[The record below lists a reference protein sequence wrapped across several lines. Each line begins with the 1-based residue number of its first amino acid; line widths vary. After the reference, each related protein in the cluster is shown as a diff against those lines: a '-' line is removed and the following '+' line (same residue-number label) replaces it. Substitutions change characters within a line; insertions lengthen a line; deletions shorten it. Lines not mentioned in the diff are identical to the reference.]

1 MRKCD
6 YCKHNETCT
15 FSDISNC
22 AVRYYIHFE
31 MEEPIGQTER
41 QKLIRLLQGKSL
53 DTKDDVEYV
62 ADFMLENGVQIK

>member
-1 MRKCD
+1 
-6 YCKHNETCT
+6 
-15 FSDISNC
+15 
-22 AVRYYIHFE
+22 

-62 ADFMLENGVQIK
+62 ADFLLENGVQIK